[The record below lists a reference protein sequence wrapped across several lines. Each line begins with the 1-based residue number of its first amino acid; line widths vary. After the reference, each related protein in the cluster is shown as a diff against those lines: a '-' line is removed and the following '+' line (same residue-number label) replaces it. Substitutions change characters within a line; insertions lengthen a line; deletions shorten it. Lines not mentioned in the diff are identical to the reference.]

1 MKNIE
6 KALAAIRKG
15 EMLIIVDDEH
25 RENEADLC
33 IDARYASPTHINFMI
48 RQGGGLI
55 CVPLTPERARELSLA
70 PMVAWNEDPHRTA
83 FTVSVDAQETK
94 TGISAF
100 ERATTIRRLV
110 DKEARGDAFRRPG
123 HVFPLIGRPGGVLE
137 RPGHTEAALDMVR
150 LAREQK
156 DRPAGATSIEREI
169 PLGAAICEILAPDG
183 TMLKG
188 DALTDFAIRHGLCI
202 LSIEELI
209 QYRQEQERHLI
220 PLAETVLPTKYG
232 DFRLFGFLEQPG
244 NREHLALLYGTG
256 PFQEPVLC
264 RIHSACCTGDALGS
278 LRCDCGSQL
287 QQAMARITEKGS
299 GIILYLDQEGRGIGL
314 INKIRAYALQ
324 DRGLDTVE
332 ANVALGFRGDERDYG
347 AAVHMLRY
355 FGIHR
360 VDLLTNN
367 PHKVGALEAGGIEV
381 VGQVPLLGTRTALND
396 RYIQTKIHKM
406 GHRIPL

>member
-6 KALAAIRKG
+6 KALAAIRNG
-15 EMLIIVDDEH
+15 EMIIIVDDED

-33 IDARYASPTHINFMI
+33 IDARYVSPTHMNFMI

-55 CVPLTPERARELSLA
+55 CAPLTPERARELSLA
-70 PMVAWNEDPHRTA
+70 PMVAWNEDPHGTA
-83 FTVSVDAQETK
+83 FTVSVDARETK

-100 ERATTIRRLV
+100 ERATTIRHLV
-110 DKEARGDAFRRPG
+110 DRQVKGDAFRRPG

-137 RPGHTEAALDMVR
+137 RPGHTEAALDIVR
-150 LAREQK
+150 LARGQK
-156 DRPAGATSIEREI
+156 DGPSGNTSAEREA

-188 DALTDFAIRHGLCI
+188 TGLTDFALRHGLCI
-202 LSIEELI
+202 ISIEELI
-209 QYRQEQERHLI
+209 QHRREQERQVI
-220 PLAETVLPTKYG
+220 PVAETILPTKYG

-244 NREHLALLYGTG
+244 NREHLALLYGPR
-256 PFQEPVLC
+256 PFQTPVLC
-264 RIHSACCTGDALGS
+264 RIHSACGTGDALGS

-314 INKIRAYALQ
+314 INKVRAYALQ

-332 ANVALGFRGDERDYG
+332 ANVALGFQEDERDYG

-355 FGIHR
+355 FGIQQ
-360 VDLLTNN
+360 VALLTNN
-367 PHKVGALEAGGIEV
+367 PQKVGALEAGGIQV
-381 VGQVPLLGTRTALND
+381 VSQVPLLGTRTALND

>member
-6 KALAAIRKG
+6 KALAAIQKG
-15 EMLIIVDDEH
+15 EMIIIVDDED

-48 RQGGGLI
+48 REGGGLI

-70 PMVAWNEDPHRTA
+70 PMVAWNEDPHSTA
-83 FTVSVDAQETK
+83 FTVSVDARETK

-100 ERATTIRRLV
+100 ERATTIRYLV
-110 DKEARGDAFRRPG
+110 DRKARGDGFRRPG

-137 RPGHTEAALDMVR
+137 RPGHTEAALEVVR
-150 LAREQK
+150 LAR
-156 DRPAGATSIEREI
+156 DYGGRPAGDTSAEREA

-188 DALTDFAIRHGLCI
+188 TGLSEFALRHGLCI
-202 LSIEELI
+202 ISIEELI
-209 QYRQEQERHLI
+209 QYRREQERQVI
-220 PLAETVLPTKYG
+220 PVAETILPTKYG

-244 NREHLALLYGTG
+244 NREHLALLYG
-256 PFQEPVLC
+256 PRLFQTPVLC

-287 QQAMARITEKGS
+287 QQAMVRITEKGS
-299 GIILYLDQEGRGIGL
+299 GIILYLAQEGRGIGL
-314 INKIRAYALQ
+314 INKVRAYALQ
-324 DRGLDTVE
+324 DEGLDTVE
-332 ANVALGFRGDERDYG
+332 ANLALGFQEDQRDYG

-355 FGIHR
+355 FG
-360 VDLLTNN
+360 VQQVALLTNN
-367 PHKVGALEAGGIEV
+367 PQKVGALEAGGIQV
-381 VGQVPLLGTRTALND
+381 VSQIPLLGTRTALND